1 MFWPITGLKY
11 WVERYSKS
19 MGSELATCVMWNPR
33 TLRLYLGFVLQFWV
47 LHGVGLSLLVL
58 GAANPVEGLVT
69 WSR

>member
-33 TLRLYLGFVLQFWV
+33 TLRLYLGLFCNFGFCTGRDYLCWYLELRTQWKVW
-47 LHGVGLSLLVL
+47 
-58 GAANPVEGLVT
+58 
-69 WSR
+69 